1 MFRTLQDRPP
11 KELAL
16 AGLTDMAVANRFLA
30 EQFLPAFNQRFT
42 VQEEKPGTACVSWI
56 GAGLAEFLCV
66 QEERVVAKDNRVHD
80 QGLRLQIPQDP
91 HRFHDVKIT
100 GRVHDYPEGTLA
112 VCHGPRCMARYQTDG
127 QLRESDSAPPP

>member
-1 MFRTLQDRPP
+1 MFWTLQDRLP

-16 AGLTDMAVANRFLA
+16 AGLMDMAVANRWLRDSC
-30 EQFLPAFNQRFT
+30 LPAFNQH
-42 VQEEKPGTACVSWI
+42 VQVPREEPGTACVPWI
-56 GAGLAEFLCV
+56 GTGLAEFLCD
-66 QEERVVAKDNRVHD
+66 QEERIVATDNRVHD